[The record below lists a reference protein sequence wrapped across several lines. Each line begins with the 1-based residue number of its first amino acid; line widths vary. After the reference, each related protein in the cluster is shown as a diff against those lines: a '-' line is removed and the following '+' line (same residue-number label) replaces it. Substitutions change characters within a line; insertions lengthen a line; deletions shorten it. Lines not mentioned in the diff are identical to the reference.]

1 MMVDQST
8 FMETVKSVAEIIRVA
23 ATPMSEQEILSYF
36 ADMEL
41 DEAKKQIVL
50 EYLLNP
56 PEEAEENAGKEQ
68 DTIGDL
74 KKSEKKEDK
83 LEESHAESQE
93 DNAKSAVFQMY
104 LEELEQLQRYSEE
117 EELELYRALLAGDQ
131 SAIAKLSDCWLL
143 KVLKSAQGYL
153 TPKLNIEDLVQE
165 GNMALFLAL
174 QQLCGAEKCDDA
186 EGVLLAAVEEGIM
199 NYASEI
205 SGIKESEE
213 AVIAKVNLVHEA
225 RKLLTEEQG
234 SVPSVEELAEYTKMS
249 VEELRDIIDILEEQN
264 KGSRQ

>member
-1 MMVDQST
+1 MVDQNT

-23 ATPMSEQEILSYF
+23 ATPMSEKEILSYF
-36 ADMEL
+36 KDMEL
-41 DEAKKQIVL
+41 SETQKQTVL
-50 EYLLNP
+50 DYLLNP
-56 PEEAEENAGKEQ
+56 PTETKEELDEEKKTPQ
-68 DTIGDL
+68 DTIG
-74 KKSEKKEDK
+74 E
-83 LEESHAESQE
+83 LEESGKKEEIEKEPQQ
-93 DNAKSAVFQMY
+93 DNTNSAVFQMY
-104 LEELEQLQRYSEE
+104 LEELEQLERYSEE

-131 SAIAKLSDCWLL
+131 SAIAKLSDCWLP
-143 KVLKSAQGYL
+143 KVLKSAEGYL

-174 QQLCGAEKCDDA
+174 QQLCGVEKCDDV
-186 EGVLLAAVEEGIM
+186 EDVLFAAVEEGIM

-213 AVIAKVNLVHEA
+213 AVIARVNLVHEA

-249 VEELRDIIDILEEQN
+249 VQELQNIIDILEEQN
-264 KGSRQ
+264 KDSGK